1 MPTKTPETPRHLN
14 VPLPSPQFKSP
25 LNPVQVAWHLNG
37 SHNIPANQSM
47 QIGFEKKIREWK
59 EKSNEPLESPPD
71 SKPIKTKAAQWIPET
86 KTAML
91 MLKPGIKLQRRKME
105 KRDGTAPYM
114 TVLKSFRDEQ

>member
-1 MPTKTPETPRHLN
+1 MVVTTF
-14 VPLPSPQFKSP
+14 PQISKCKYD
-25 LNPVQVAWHLNG
+25 LKKRYENG
-37 SHNIPANQSM
+37 
-47 QIGFEKKIREWK
+47 KKN
-59 EKSNEPLESPPD
+59 SNEPLESPPD